1 MKIVSLQSVGLGTFY
16 VERTIDE
23 AVYVPY
29 YIGVG
34 AMVDDLRGGYE
45 GVIGDDKITVTKIEF
60 GFDYQGT
67 ELPAQPDT
75 YFVHTSDGHIRVFP
89 ADKYIA
95 EWSDDT
101 DRISPDDIGND
112 IHEFLH
118 GGDK

>member
-1 MKIVSLQSVGLGTFY
+1 MKIVSLQSVGLGTHY
-16 VERTIDE
+16 VERAIN
-23 AVYVPY
+23 APVYVPY

-34 AMVDDLRGGYE
+34 GMVDDLRGGYE
-45 GVIGDDKITVTKIEF
+45 GVIGEDKITVTEINYQQGDF
-60 GFDYQGT
+60 DAYGFEIYT
-67 ELPAQPDT
+67 
-75 YFVHTSDGHIRVFP
+75 VHTSDGHIRVFP

-112 IHEFLH
+112 IHDFLH

>member
-1 MKIVSLQSVGLGTFY
+1 MKIVSLQSVGLGTYFSGNEDETTYSPTLY
-16 VERTIDE
+16 VVGDGIER
-23 AVYVPY
+23 
-29 YIGVG
+29 IGYFNNGNEPKVTEIN
-34 AMVDDLRGGYE
+34 YQQ
-45 GVIGDDKITVTKIEF
+45 GDFDAY
-60 GFDYQGT
+60 GFEIYT
-67 ELPAQPDT
+67 
-75 YFVHTSDGHIRVFP
+75 VHTSDGHIRVLP

>member
-1 MKIVSLQSVGLGTFY
+1 MKIVSLQSVGLGDI
-16 VERTIDE
+16 EPGIDGRVF
-23 AVYVPY
+23 AKPVYY
-29 YIGVG
+29 EVG
-34 AMVDDLRGGYE
+34 EMVAKFGYRMTGNE
-45 GVIGDDKITVTKIEF
+45 PKVTKIEF

-75 YFVHTSDGHIRVFP
+75 YFVHTSDGHVRVLP